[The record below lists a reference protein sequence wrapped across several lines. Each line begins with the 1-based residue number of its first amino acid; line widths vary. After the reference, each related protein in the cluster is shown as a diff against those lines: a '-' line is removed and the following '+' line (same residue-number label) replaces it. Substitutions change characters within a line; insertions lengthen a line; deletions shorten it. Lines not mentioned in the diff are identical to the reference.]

1 MCVCELMSMAGLLE
15 FIKPKDLAQ
24 LKAAVPPPP
33 KDQPRNHAGLAE
45 PAKHQHPCT
54 LPFSLTLAV
63 LLPDVLLASWLSIGP
78 DSALPKDQD
87 HHHAWWTA
95 GLLDQDPVAVEA
107 WTWRCR
113 QAEIIACPIRGGY
126 NPDCAISFCLP
137 FR

>member
-63 LLPDVLLASWLSIGP
+63 LLPDVLLASWLSVGP

-95 GLLDQDPVAVEA
+95 GLLDQDPVAVA
-107 WTWRCR
+107 GWTQRRGPGAAAR
-113 QAEIIACPIRGGY
+113 QR
-126 NPDCAISFCLP
+126 L
-137 FR
+137 